1 MLEKRKMMMD
11 IVTVETKNIINTWM
25 EEYDYPL
32 AIAMY
37 KTHNALREAM
47 YLCLEIE
54 HGKYDDIC
62 YTSLLYTIRCDIAG
76 TLNID

>member
-11 IVTVETKNIINTWM
+11 IVTVETNNVINAWM

-32 AIAMY
+32 AITMY
-37 KTHNALREAM
+37 KIHNALREAI
-47 YLCLEIE
+47 YLRSEIE
-54 HGKYDDIC
+54 HGKHDDIC
-62 YTSLLYTIRCDIAG
+62 YTSLLYTIRCAIAG